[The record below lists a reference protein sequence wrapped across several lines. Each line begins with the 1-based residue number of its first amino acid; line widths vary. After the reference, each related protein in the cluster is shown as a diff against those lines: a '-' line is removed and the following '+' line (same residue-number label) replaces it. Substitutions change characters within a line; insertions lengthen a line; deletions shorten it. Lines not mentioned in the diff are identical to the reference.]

1 MPSLWK
7 SLRDNAAI
15 IVIGIGVLGSYVSVM
30 ARLAVV
36 ESEVTG
42 LKTMLVKAIDSKI
55 LSSR

>member
-1 MPSLWK
+1 MPYLWK

-15 IVIGIGVLGSYVSVM
+15 IVIGMGVLGSYVSVM